1 MSQVLPQQQLL
12 LELLI
17 MSGETAING
26 KFEGTILWRTLT
38 ECREFGW
45 ILWTEIGSGYS
56 KAVITRKGRA
66 VAEGAGR

>member
-1 MSQVLPQQQLL
+1 MSQVLPQQLLL

-17 MSGETAING
+17 MSGEIAVNG

-45 ILWTEIGSGYS
+45 ILWTEIGSGYY
-56 KAVITRKGRA
+56 KAAITPKGRA
-66 VAEGAGR
+66 AAAAAD